1 MAERICPVWVGYLLA
16 SPIRKLFENPKKL
29 LSDHVISDM
38 TILDVGCAMG
48 FFSIPLAKMV
58 GSNGKIIAID
68 LQPKMIESLKKRA
81 AKANVGERIETR
93 ICESNNL
100 NIDDLKDQIDF
111 VLAYHMVHEVPNASE
126 LYQQLFRSLKPGG
139 KLFVA
144 EPKGHLKEIDFN
156 QSVQLANNVGFE
168 IIDRPKVWRGYSA
181 LFQKS

>member
-68 LQPKMIESLKKRA
+68 LQPKMYY
-81 AKANVGERIETR
+81 
-93 ICESNNL
+93 
-100 NIDDLKDQIDF
+100 DF
-111 VLAYHMVHEVPNASE
+111 FFSR
-126 LYQQLFRSLKPGG
+126 FC
-139 KLFVA
+139 
-144 EPKGHLKEIDFN
+144 
-156 QSVQLANNVGFE
+156 
-168 IIDRPKVWRGYSA
+168 
-181 LFQKS
+181 